1 VKILYLSQYFSPEM
15 GAPAAR
21 VSELAQHWSRAGHD
35 VTVLTAFP
43 NHPSGVIPP
52 PYRGKLRRL
61 VLRERYANINVIRS
75 WLLPFPNRK
84 AYERIL
90 NYSSFC
96 ASAAI
101 TGTFI
106 RRPDVLIATS
116 PQLLVGLA
124 GWAISRV
131 KRVPFIFEVRDL
143 WPESLAA
150 VEMSRAGSPLSRMLG
165 AIAGFLYRNSEH
177 IVVVTPAFKDFLIE
191 HWQVPAGK
199 ISVVENGV
207 ECDIFRPRDVSEL
220 RKKLGVEDKFVVSYI
235 GTMGMAHALETV
247 VQAAQ
252 ELQATKPTIMF
263 LFVGAGADR
272 ERIESMARSR
282 GLNNVRFAGEQ
293 PRDAVPD
300 YISASDAC
308 LVSLRKSELFKTVI
322 PTKMLEF
329 MSCARPVLL
338 GVDGQAREIL
348 EQARAGIFYPPEDA
362 LQLTRAVTRLAS
374 DPRLCESLGQNGR
387 RHILTHF
394 SRATTSEKYLKIL
407 DELLGR
413 TQQCAAA
420 AA

>member
-1 VKILYLSQYFSPEM
+1 M

-21 VSELAQHWSRAGHD
+21 VSELAQHWSGAGHD

-43 NHPSGVIPP
+43 NHPTGVVPP
-52 PYRGKLRRL
+52 PYRGKLWRL
-61 VLRERYANINVIRS
+61 VLRERSANVNVIRS

-106 RRPDVLIATS
+106 ERPDVLIATS

-124 GWAISRV
+124 GWGISRV

-150 VEMSRAGSPLSRMLG
+150 VEMSRAGSPLNRILG
-165 AIAGFLYRNSEH
+165 AIAGFLYRHSEH

-191 HWQVPAGK
+191 NWQVPSGK
-199 ISVVENGV
+199 ISVVGNGV
-207 ECDIFRPRDVSEL
+207 ECDIFRPRDASEL
-220 RKKLGVEDKFVVSYI
+220 RKRLGVEDKFVVSYI
-235 GTMGMAHALETV
+235 GTMGMAHALGTV
-247 VQAAQ
+247 IQAAEQ
-252 ELQATKPTIMF
+252 LQANSPTVLF

-272 ERIESMARSR
+272 ERIENLACSR
-282 GLNNVRFAGEQ
+282 GINNVQFAGEQ

-348 EQARAGIFYPPEDA
+348 EQAKAGIFYQPEDA
-362 LQLTRAVTRLAS
+362 MGLTRAVTRLAC
-374 DPRLCESLGQNGR
+374 DAGLCETLGQNGR
-387 RHILTHF
+387 RHILAHF
-394 SRATTSEKYLKIL
+394 SRASTSEKYLTIL
-407 DELLGR
+407 DAVLGR
-413 TQQCAAA
+413 SQQSAAA